1 MEPFTPERELLLAY
15 TLSLSRLFSVHAEH
29 NPYVYKPFNTIF
41 LIDDSGS
48 IVDIALI

>member
-1 MEPFTPERELLLAY
+1 MDPFTPKRESPPAY
-15 TLSLSRLFSVHAEH
+15 TSSLSRPFLVHAEH
-29 NPYVYKPFNTIF
+29 NPYVYKPFNTVF